1 MPHRPFNAIKKKSLY
16 TEIEKNGRIYNL
28 YVALETS
35 NWRHPTWIATNVG
48 RHAYDLL
55 NAWDGDLPEA
65 TREIG
70 VRYVDDV
77 LVNAKLG
84 SSVLIRSPC
93 SIERVGTVQTL
104 TLKTT

>member
-16 TEIEKNGRIYNL
+16 AEIEKNGRIYKL

-35 NWRHPTWIATNVG
+35 NWRRPTGIAANVG
-48 RHAYDLL
+48 KYAYDLL
-55 NAWDGDLPEA
+55 SAWDGDLPEA
-65 TREIG
+65 TREIC

-77 LVNAKLG
+77 LVNTKLG

-93 SIERVGTVQTL
+93 SIGRVGTVQKV
-104 TLKTT
+104 TLKTI